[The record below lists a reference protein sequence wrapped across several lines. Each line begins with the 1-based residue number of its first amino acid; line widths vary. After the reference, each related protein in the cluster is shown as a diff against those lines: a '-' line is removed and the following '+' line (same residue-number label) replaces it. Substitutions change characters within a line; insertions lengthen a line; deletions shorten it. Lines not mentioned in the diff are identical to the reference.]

1 MPEIKKKIGTCPDV
15 LDLQVMLNLL
25 QPTKCNT
32 ISKNSVMGSNFI
44 LRKST
49 SWNTFSFY
57 IVYFR
62 QEKSEI
68 AVILKLFKVMYQ
80 TLGKTEIISSFFMY
94 NKIFLAPPS
103 QKTNSVD
110 SYLLRNVN
118 VLRVL
123 GFRLQINELVRFT
136 S

>member
-1 MPEIKKKIGTCPDV
+1 M
-15 LDLQVMLNLL
+15 
-25 QPTKCNT
+25 
-32 ISKNSVMGSNFI
+32 
-44 LRKST
+44 
-49 SWNTFSFY
+49 
-57 IVYFR
+57 YFR

-123 GFRLQINELVRFT
+123 DFRLQINELVRFT